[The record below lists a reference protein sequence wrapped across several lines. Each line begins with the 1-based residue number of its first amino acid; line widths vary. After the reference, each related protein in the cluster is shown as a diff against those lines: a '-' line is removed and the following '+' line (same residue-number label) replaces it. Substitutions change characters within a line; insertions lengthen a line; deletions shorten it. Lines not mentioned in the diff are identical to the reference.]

1 MKRIIIGLV
10 GVVLI
15 IGSIMFFSKEEKP
28 VLITDKQELDN
39 TSLVFMLQDEE
50 GNYNKADT
58 LPSSGYNFNASKSIC
73 TNNTTPTWE
82 DNKLY
87 LNNLTKNGTSCY
99 LYFDKPKAKD
109 TILANSKLGE
119 GTPDFSKTSCSSGC
133 SEATVGLYEETTSKG
148 TTYYFRGDVT
158 DNYLV
163 FADKYWRII
172 RINEDGS
179 VRVIYNGEKST
190 VDSAGKETVLANG
203 YNDASTQY
211 TQIQESAY
219 NSSWNRSEYVGFTYT
234 EGLQRP
240 SNTNTGTTSTIKG
253 VLDNW
258 YNTNLQQYD
267 SKITEIPGFCNDR
280 EVASGYEW
288 SSQTNTHYKAYERFY
303 TTHQPT
309 FECNNSKDLYQTK
322 IGLITIDELMYAGGM
337 DGGNISYYLYTGNW
351 YLTMSPCYFYG
362 FASIFYINS
371 AGWLAG
377 DSYVSDSYGV
387 RPVINLDANVTLSG
401 TGTISDPYIVEG
413 A

>member
-15 IGSIMFFSKEEKP
+15 IGSIMFFSKEEET

-119 GTPDFSKTSCSSGC
+119 GVPNFANTSCSSGC
-133 SEATVGLYEETTSKG
+133 DEATVGLYEETTSKG

-234 EGLQRP
+234 EGSQRP
-240 SNTNTGTTSTIKG
+240 NSTNTGTTSTIKG
-253 VLDNW
+253 VLDTW
-258 YNTNLQQYD
+258 YSTNLQQYD
-267 SKITEIPGFCNDR
+267 NKITGIPGFCNDR

-362 FASIFYINS
+362 FAGMFYINS
-371 AGWLAG
+371 AGWLSG
-377 DSYVSDSYGV
+377 GSYVSDSYGV

-401 TGTISDPYIVEG
+401 TGTISDPYVVD
-413 A
+413 